1 MNPLPLLPM
10 DRLAPLLSS
19 DSARAV
25 HIEAGPVEACIED
38 LNLFLPCEH
47 SLIQPDGRTLSP
59 VSTTSGMDLK
69 MVNELSALEVKLA
82 QQLEYHK
89 YASYSRMDQLD
100 FSPFPNPHPSTPQ
113 RLSSQDPTANRGLPK
128 TQAVQPSSVE
138 MDPLL
143 HLSDLGLY
151 ESAAP
156 SITTTPRHQ
165 LSSHI
170 PESTSSPSL
179 SQGKYSPQQQYPYA
193 QYDRLQS
200 WPAYPVPESAAPD
213 LTAGLRLNSGAKV
226 GPPQDPGRDD
236 AQRLQCLI
244 LVSPLLQLVYSL
256 CRFHS
261 QHDSYLAIQSGR
273 HL

>member
-1 MNPLPLLPM
+1 MNPLPLLTI
-10 DRLAPLLSS
+10 DRPAPLLSS
-19 DSARAV
+19 DSAGAV
-25 HIEAGPVEACIED
+25 RIEAGPVEASIED
-38 LNLFLPCEH
+38 LNLFLPYEP
-47 SLIQPDGRTLSP
+47 SLIQPDARALGP
-59 VSTTSGMDLK
+59 ISTPSGMELK
-69 MVNELSALEVKLA
+69 LVSKLA
-82 QQLEYHK
+82 QELEYHNFG
-89 YASYSRMDQLD
+89 SYCRMDQPE
-100 FSPFPNPHPSTPQ
+100 FSPYPHPASPQ
-113 RLSSQDPTANRGLPK
+113 RLSSQDLTSTRGLPDLRPSQPPVSSVQSWTK

-226 GPPQDPGRDD
+226 RSPQDPGRGEG
-236 AQRLQCLI
+236 QRLQCLI
-244 LVSPLLQLVYSL
+244 PLLPLLKLMQ
-256 CRFHS
+256 
-261 QHDSYLAIQSGR
+261 IPQSA
-273 HL
+273 